1 MITKNI
7 TQVLNTIEDELEF
20 LRPVTNKK
28 KLERV
33 FVLREQ
39 VGIIRR
45 LLFGTLELNDFN
57 ERLHELESK
66 TDELIDEY
74 YARRF
79 KLK

>member
-45 LLFGTLELNDFN
+45 LLFGTLELNDFD

>member
-45 LLFGTLELNDFN
+45 LLFGTLELNDFD
-57 ERLHELESK
+57 ERLHELENK